1 MRLWLASYPRSGNT
15 FLRMVLSES
24 FGIASSS
31 VYGAE
36 LVDQWLDTDSAEGG
50 IRGEDAEM
58 PWTAVKTHEAP
69 LDDGPAIY
77 VVRDGRAAVT
87 SYFHYLSRYESS
99 APSDVSL
106 RGRMMTRL
114 RAIAGTA
121 PEAPQMRAIVRGDQ
135 WPGSW
140 SWHFE
145 AWSPLTRPNTLLLR
159 YEDMLADID
168 GVCEQISSFLGVPQL
183 APFQHDFA
191 MLHAREP
198 GFFRSGDNQR
208 NIAELAPYMDLF
220 NQMHGTLMRELGYA
234 AEVAS
239 VEPMRKAG

>member
-36 LVDQWLDTDSAEGG
+36 LVDKWLETDLSESGS
-50 IRGEDAEM
+50 RGKDADV

-87 SYFHYLSRYESS
+87 SYFHYLSHYEST
-99 APSDVSL
+99 APSDISL
-106 RGRMMTRL
+106 RGRIMTRL
-114 RAIAGTA
+114 RAIAGTT
-121 PEAPQMRAIVRGDQ
+121 PEALQMLSIVRGDQ

-168 GVCEQISSFLGVPQL
+168 GVCERISSFLRVPQL
-183 APFQHDFA
+183 APFQQDFA

-208 NIAELAPYMDLF
+208 NIAELTPYLPLF
-220 NQMHGTLMRELGYA
+220 NHVHGRLMSELGYA
-234 AEVAS
+234 GDEDALAS
-239 VEPMRKAG
+239 